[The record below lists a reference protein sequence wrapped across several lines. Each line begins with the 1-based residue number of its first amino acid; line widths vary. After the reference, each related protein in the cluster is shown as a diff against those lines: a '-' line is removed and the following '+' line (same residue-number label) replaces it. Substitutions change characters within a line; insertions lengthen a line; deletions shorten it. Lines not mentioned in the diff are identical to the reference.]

1 MYLFLDNG
9 TTGEFGSQI
18 SVLIGIL
25 RFLFY
30 SWIIL
35 CNYFK
40 VFFHLFIRHLRARK
54 YRVDIQMFY
63 IKKLKRFFFSHKL
76 TLFILFDIIL
86 CIEQVLYKPIDY

>member
-1 MYLFLDNG
+1 MYLFLDSG
-9 TTGEFGSQI
+9 TTDEFCSQI

-30 SWIIL
+30 GWIIL

-40 VFFHLFIRHLRARK
+40 VFSHLFIRYLRAHK
-54 YRVDIQMFY
+54 YRVYIQMLY

-76 TLFILFDIIL
+76 TLFILF
-86 CIEQVLYKPIDY
+86 